1 MHWEYVEQE
10 YGLRMIDGKDVSI
23 EGTTLLDLLQ
33 ADVMSDFLDR
43 YAHAIGA
50 SDVDVAATFFSG
62 WLSGVCAAF
71 HDRLLQTDHALELP
85 LERMSV
91 EIQEHRKQVKLG
103 FILEGES
110 GFWLRTYRL
119 EHDRHR
125 AYVAFYGQN
134 IKPLIDMLSKV
145 SGVSTGVFWGL
156 IATRLYNVKDR
167 LLEEGDDAFRDRVE
181 ADFNALATMNPK
193 LFGRVRNPFRLKFK
207 RAIYPG
213 TPPKQ
218 LRVKASCCLY
228 HKIEGADGPCFTCPR
243 LSKPERDARGREI
256 ARRLASI

>member
-1 MHWEYVEQE
+1 M
-10 YGLRMIDGKDVSI
+10 
-23 EGTTLLDLLQ
+23 EGTALLNLLQ
-33 ADVMSDFLDR
+33 ADAMTEFLR
-43 YAHAIGA
+43 NYAQSIGA

-91 EIQEHRKQVKLG
+91 EILEHRKQVKLG
-103 FILEGES
+103 FTLRGET
-110 GFWLRTYRL
+110 GFWLRAYRL

-134 IKPLIDMLSKV
+134 IKPIIDMLSKV

-167 LLEEGDDAFRDRVE
+167 LLEEADDAFRERVE
-181 ADFNALATMNPK
+181 ADFSALATMNPK
-193 LFGRVRNPFRLKFK
+193 LFGRVRNPFHLKFK
-207 RAIYPG
+207 KAVYPG
-213 TPPKQ
+213 MPSKQ

-228 HKIEGADGPCFTCPR
+228 HKIDGADGPCFTCPR
-243 LSKPERDARGREI
+243 LSKLERDARGREI